1 MASTNG
7 RQPHSNISDFKV
19 GNKYG
24 GIYICKQHTMKVA
37 KTGSQYI
44 DMVAM
49 DKTGEINCKVWSMP
63 MGFNPNEIVDGDFI
77 ALVMLIE
84 EYQGKMQAK
93 VENIKIV
100 TPDMH
105 SQFDKSEVI
114 PVAPESANVMWND
127 MMFVIKDMKNVSLQ
141 NLCLNVVNEQKDG
154 YLYSPGA
161 KSMHHAT
168 VSGLLHHTT
177 GMLKL
182 AQSIVDLYPSVNSDL
197 LMAGIILH
205 DVCKI
210 REFSL
215 GPVGLCTDY
224 SMEGKL
230 IGHITMGVSYIERKC
245 MELGIDEELRIMLM
259 HMLASHHGQP
269 EFGSPVRPMFIEA
282 FLLNAIDNIDAKVY
296 MCNEATKSI
305 EPGTFSEKMFGL
317 DNVQIYK
324 PKFSSME
331 VKEED

>member
-1 MASTNG
+1 MATNTTG
-7 RQPHSNISDFKV
+7 RQPHANICDFKV

-24 GIYICKQHTMKVA
+24 GIYICKQHVMKVA

-44 DMVAM
+44 DMVAV
-49 DKTGEINCKVWSMP
+49 DKTGEIGCKVWSMP
-63 MGFNPNEIVDGDFI
+63 MGFNPDEIVDGDFI

-84 EYQGKMQAK
+84 EYQGKLQGK

-105 SQFDKSEVI
+105 NQFDKSEVV
-114 PVAPESANVMWND
+114 PVAPEPANIMWND
-127 MMFVIKDMKNVSLQ
+127 MMFIIQDMKNEQLKK
-141 NLCLNVVNEQKDG
+141 LCLNITEEQKDG

-182 AQSIVDLYPSVNSDL
+182 ANAMVDLYPSVNADL
-197 LMAGIILH
+197 LMTGIILH

-224 SMEGKL
+224 STEGKL
-230 IGHITMGVSYIERKC
+230 IGHITMGVSYVERKC
-245 MELGIDEELRIMLM
+245 LELGIDDELRIMLM
-259 HMLASHHGQP
+259 HMIASHHGQP
-269 EFGSPVRPMFIEA
+269 EYGSPVRPMFIEA

-317 DNVQIYK
+317 DNVQLYK
-324 PKFSSME
+324 PKFPYSDI
-331 VKEED
+331 KEE